1 MEYLKVISS
10 LGLGAL
16 GMYFMFELCK
26 KMLAD
31 VVSSLTKVSETME
44 KFVIEQHAEHKEI
57 ISALKEMKK
66 DIRRK

>member
-1 MEYLKVISS
+1 MGI
-10 LGLGAL
+10 GAL

-31 VVSSLTKVSETME
+31 VVSALTKVNEVME

-57 ISALKEMKK
+57 IATLKEMKK
-66 DIRRK
+66 TLRHK